1 MTAPLSRDS
10 QAVLAAGLGYN
21 SERIAI
27 AQAFR
32 ALAFLAPTEP
42 LTPDQLIRIAE
53 ELDP

>member
-1 MTAPLSRDS
+1 MTAPMSADTK
-10 QAVLAAGLGYN
+10 AVLAAVLDYN
-21 SERIAI
+21 NERITI

-42 LTPDQLIRIAE
+42 LTRDQLIRIAE